1 MAILIDIADAVADE
15 INSRAW
21 GIDAFM
27 AIRQNIPRASRVDM
41 GSLHVT
47 VVPKSYK
54 RQRVTRDRY
63 SANVECFIG
72 IQKGLKGDT
81 NGETDD
87 LVSLGESITDYF
99 QRGVQL
105 ATIPSAT
112 CVNSEFG
119 DGENT
124 PWMAVKTDSE
134 SLLYTGIILVEFQL
148 VRATA

>member
-1 MAILIDIADAVADE
+1 MAILIDIADAVAAE
-15 INSRAW
+15 LNSRAW
-21 GIDAFM
+21 GCDAFM
-27 AIRQNIPRASRVDM
+27 AIRQNIPRANRVDM
-41 GSLHVT
+41 GNLHVT

-72 IQKGLKGDT
+72 IQKGLRGDT

-87 LVSLGESITDYF
+87 LVSLGESIADYF

-105 ATIPSAT
+105 DAIPSPT

-124 PWMAVKTDSE
+124 PWRAVKTDSE
-134 SLLYTGIILVEFQL
+134 SLLYTGIILVEFEL
-148 VRATA
+148 VRAMA